1 MSDDNYILRCTGIE
15 KSYKLE
21 RITIPVL
28 KGVEFEVARG
38 SWTALLGASG
48 SGKSTLLNLLG
59 AFEKADSGD
68 IFYDGKPYS
77 KMNRNDLVIFRR
89 RRVGFIF
96 QSFCLLPE
104 LSVIE
109 NVELPG
115 RMTSVPRKQV
125 RDRAAMLLDKV
136 GLGHRVKHRPN
147 ELSGGEQQRAAIARA
162 MINQPSLL
170 LADEPTGNLDSKTG
184 ECILEI
190 FNELHS
196 GLEPVTIVMV
206 THDRNVAS
214 LADGI
219 IELKDGV
226 VIR

>member
-1 MSDDNYILRCTGIE
+1 MIDDSYILKCSGIE
-15 KSYKLE
+15 KSYKLG

-59 AFEKADSGD
+59 AFEKADSGK
-68 IFYDGKPYS
+68 IIYDGKSYS
-77 KMNRNDLVIFRR
+77 EMKRNDLVIFRR

-104 LSVIE
+104 LNVIE
-109 NVELPG
+109 NIELPG
-115 RMTSVPRKQV
+115 RMTSVPRKKI
-125 RDRAAMLLDKV
+125 RARAAMLLEKV
-136 GLGHRVKHRPN
+136 GLSHRIKHRPN

-184 ECILEI
+184 EGILEI

-196 GLEPVTIVMV
+196 GPEPVSIIMV

-214 LADGI
+214 MADGI
-219 IELKDGV
+219 VELKDGV
-226 VIR
+226 VVR